1 MNTHT
6 QSTPENVKA
15 RLTLDVT
22 CLLNGEAASEILARL
37 QRMWVRAIGER
48 LLIDET
54 AAKVDVWSIEVTEL
68 PSATNSDALEAEIAA
83 FMQQRIGDGN
93 LCAEDIPLRLASY
106 GLMAPE
112 DFIDEMRER
121 MGMAD
126 EVPSGQAIIPSTEP
140 ADGGEIEMQVAVV
153 CIGASGSP
161 NVPVFKVR
169 ITQEEYDL
177 GIHYDK
183 ARDLAEEA
191 RYEGPFICFDAA
203 EYGPILSAA
212 RELGL
217 VPQVVVVDMTDGQIH
232 SIRCD
237 TGEIKVVCYDT
248 SDTDEYSVAMA
259 DRARGASVLPLP
271 RILPCRPH
279 GRSPTCAISSTS
291 IRCRCRSN

>member
-121 MGMAD
+121 MGMEDDAPTGRA
-126 EVPSGQAIIPSTEP
+126 VIPSTEP

-153 CIGASGSP
+153 CIGASG
-161 NVPVFKVR
+161 VVFR
-169 ITQEEYDL
+169 
-177 GIHYDK
+177 
-183 ARDLAEEA
+183 R
-191 RYEGPFICFDAA
+191 
-203 EYGPILSAA
+203 
-212 RELGL
+212 
-217 VPQVVVVDMTDGQIH
+217 
-232 SIRCD
+232 
-237 TGEIKVVCYDT
+237 
-248 SDTDEYSVAMA
+248 
-259 DRARGASVLPLP
+259 
-271 RILPCRPH
+271 RPH
-279 GRSPTCAISSTS
+279 HLTGCNAWCAYGS
-291 IRCRCRSN
+291 

>member
-1 MNTHT
+1 MNATT
-6 QSTPENVKA
+6 QATPETVNA

-22 CLLNGEAASEILARL
+22 YLLNGEAAPELLARL
-37 QRMWVRAIGER
+37 ERMCELAIGEG
-48 LLIDET
+48 LLTGET
-54 AAKVDVWSIEVTEL
+54 AAEVDTWSIDVSEV
-68 PSATNSDALEAEIAA
+68 PSAADRETLEAEIAA
-83 FMQQRIGDGN
+83 FMQQRIEDGN
-93 LCAEDIPLRLASY
+93 LSAEDIPLRLARY

-112 DFIDEMRER
+112 AFADEMRER
-121 MGMAD
+121 MGMDDDA
-126 EVPSGQAIIPSTEP
+126 PTGQAVIPSAEP
-140 ADGGEIEMQVAVV
+140 ADGSEIEMQVAVV

-161 NVPVFKVR
+161 DVPVFKVR

-237 TGEIKVVCYDT
+237 SGEIKVICYDT
-248 SDTDEYSVAMA
+248 SDTEEYSAAVANRPLGENGQFVRCWSHTQLA
-259 DRARGASVLPLP
+259 QVDPGLKLARD
-271 RILPCRPH
+271 
-279 GRSPTCAISSTS
+279 
-291 IRCRCRSN
+291 

>member
-106 GLMAPE
+106 GLMAP
-112 DFIDEMRER
+112 R
-121 MGMAD
+121 
-126 EVPSGQAIIPSTEP
+126 
-140 ADGGEIEMQVAVV
+140 
-153 CIGASGSP
+153 
-161 NVPVFKVR
+161 
-169 ITQEEYDL
+169 
-177 GIHYDK
+177 
-183 ARDLAEEA
+183 
-191 RYEGPFICFDAA
+191 
-203 EYGPILSAA
+203 
-212 RELGL
+212 
-217 VPQVVVVDMTDGQIH
+217 
-232 SIRCD
+232 
-237 TGEIKVVCYDT
+237 
-248 SDTDEYSVAMA
+248 
-259 DRARGASVLPLP
+259 
-271 RILPCRPH
+271 
-279 GRSPTCAISSTS
+279 ISSTKCAS
-291 IRCRCRSN
+291 AWAWKTTPPRPSRHPLDRTCRRR

>member
-121 MGMAD
+121 MGMEDDAPTGRA
-126 EVPSGQAIIPSTEP
+126 VIPSTEP

-183 ARDLAEEA
+183 ARELAEEA
-191 RYEGPFICFDAA
+191 RYEGPFVCFDAA
-203 EYGPILSAA
+203 EYVPILSAA

-237 TGEIKVVCYDT
+237 SGEIKVICYDT
-248 SDTDEYSVAMA
+248 SDTAEYSAAVANRPLGENGQFVRCWSHTQLA
-259 DRARGASVLPLP
+259 QVDPGLKLARE
-271 RILPCRPH
+271 
-279 GRSPTCAISSTS
+279 
-291 IRCRCRSN
+291 

>member
-93 LCAEDIPLRLASY
+93 LCAEDIPLRLARY

-121 MGMAD
+121 MGMEDDAPTGRA
-126 EVPSGQAIIPSTEP
+126 VIPSTEP

-237 TGEIKVVCYDT
+237 SGEIKVICYDT
-248 SDTDEYSVAMA
+248 SDTDEYSAAVAN
-259 DRARGASVLPLP
+259 RPLGENGQFVRCWSHTQLARVDPGLKLA
-271 RILPCRPH
+271 RD
-279 GRSPTCAISSTS
+279 
-291 IRCRCRSN
+291 